1 MAIIETSSI
10 FTNLPVTTVPFRHR
24 FVLRL
29 TDSIPSLINVL
40 PSLSSG
46 KVEVKGKKKTKWTDN
61 IYCQNVEDLYL
72 YIYIN
77 RLFIESSIYSESGGN
92 KFLFSTISQFFFFLS
107 LSLSFFSDR
116 DEASSRD
123 RVNRTRR
130 RITRIRL
137 ANEWPQFTDSLG
149 EEEKGRRRRNAR
161 FRFSRARSTNRFWK
175 VGNFKWAAFI
185 GTPVL
190 C

>member
-1 MAIIETSSI
+1 M
-10 FTNLPVTTVPFRHR
+10 PFRHR

-40 PSLSSG
+40 PSLSSE

-77 RLFIESSIYSESGGN
+77 HLFIESSIYSESGGN
-92 KFLFSTISQFFFFLS
+92 KFLFSTISQFFFSLSLS

-130 RITRIRL
+130 WIRL

-149 EEEKGRRRRNAR
+149 EEKGRRRRNAR